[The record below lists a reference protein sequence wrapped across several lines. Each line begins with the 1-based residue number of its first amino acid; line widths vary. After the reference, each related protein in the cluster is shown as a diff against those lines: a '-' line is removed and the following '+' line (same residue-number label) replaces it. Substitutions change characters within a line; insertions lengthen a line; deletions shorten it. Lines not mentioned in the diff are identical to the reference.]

1 MNKISLT
8 QERRAYAEN
17 PMKKTSI
24 APASLRRMAWTRVL
38 AGACLVSVSA
48 FAAEDAQRGA
58 KAYQACI
65 ACHSLDPGR
74 HFTGPSLANLFG
86 RKAGTAPGFQR
97 YSDALKGSG
106 IEWNEKT
113 LDAWLRDP
121 AGLIPG
127 NVMTF
132 AGLKDEKVRRD
143 LISYLK
149 VADSKPGLRR
159 AGPRLPDLKKSPPD
173 AIVNAVR
180 HCGDTYFV
188 TTGDAKLHKIWE
200 FNLRLKIDSSQTG
213 PVPGKPVI
221 VGAGMQ
227 GDRASI
233 VFSAL
238 REIGE
243 LVKEQCD

>member
-1 MNKISLT
+1 MYC
-8 QERRAYAEN
+8 A
-17 PMKKTSI
+17 
-24 APASLRRMAWTRVL
+24 RVL
-38 AGACLVSVSA
+38 VAASLVSVSA
-48 FAAEDAQRGA
+48 FAAENAERGA
-58 KAYQACI
+58 KAYQTCV
-65 ACHSLDPGR
+65 ACHSLEPGR

-86 RKAGTAPGFQR
+86 RKAGTVRGFQR
-97 YSDALKGSG
+97 YSDALQRSG
-106 IEWNEKT
+106 IVWDEKT

-159 AGPRLPDLKKSPPD
+159 AGPRLPDLKKAPPEG
-173 AIVNAVR
+173 IVKTVR

-188 TTGDAKLHKIWE
+188 TTGEGKVHKIWE
-200 FNLRLKIDSSQTG
+200 FNLRLKTDTSING
-213 PVPGKPVI
+213 PVPGRPVI